1 MSSKSSTASL
11 QVIAKPSTQDILCGR
26 GHQYYEHPGNRFFR
40 ETIND
45 SLDGYVQADSKL
57 SRTLIVSAIHK
68 VIKKS
73 SRFLRYEKK
82 VTSWVEL
89 DDNLARKYH
98 PSMLYYIIFKRD
110 HHHSQLKLHVV
121 FHLQV
126 KRLGKPSDKN

>member
-1 MSSKSSTASL
+1 MVDTLDPSTYLSLSIMSSKSNTSFKL
-11 QVIAKPSTQDILCGR
+11 IAKPSTQDILCGR

-82 VTSWVEL
+82 VTSWIEL

-98 PSMLYYIIFKRD
+98 A
-110 HHHSQLKLHVV
+110 
-121 FHLQV
+121 
-126 KRLGKPSDKN
+126 